1 MTRLDGGFSLTKNL
15 LFAIIGH
22 KEKEMASLAE
32 QIFEVAPAVKTENEL
47 LDLGF
52 ERMRKEQGIK
62 AARYSFWYDEDFPS
76 DFVSEYFWLQ
86 RKAKV
91 D

>member
-1 MTRLDGGFSLTKNL
+1 MS
-15 LFAIIGH
+15 
-22 KEKEMASLAE
+22 SLAE

-86 RKAKV
+86 RNAGV
-91 D
+91 DQ